1 MKTTTLL
8 LLGLVA
14 VAAVAAASATG
25 LRRIP
30 GACARSVLEHCST
43 AKTVPAT
50 RACLEALSD
59 AELTLGCHNALNIHP
74 ADKAAHLRRLTTE
87 PPPDFGSS
95 CAIGTDCISDA
106 CWENGG
112 LGGGLTCNDVCIPD
126 NNRVAFQDCN
136 SCCSKN
142 CQPFSGTR
150 STCLPAGR

>member
-1 MKTTTLL
+1 M
-8 LLGLVA
+8 
-14 VAAVAAASATG
+14 AAVAAASATG

-87 PPPDFGSS
+87 PPPDFGSD
-95 CAIGTDCISDA
+95 CITGTDCISDA

-112 LGGGLTCNDVCIPD
+112 LGGGLTCNDACIPD
-126 NNRVAFQDCN
+126 NNRVGFQDCS
-136 SCCSKN
+136 SCCSN
-142 CQPFSGTR
+142 FCQPFSGSR
-150 STCLPAGR
+150 STCLPTS